1 MCTFCIEKKRR
12 HIPLTWHGV
21 NVKRPCQDGV
31 CLCVL
36 DSDAGTRANGVEPST
51 NTTTLFH
58 CNHRRRR
65 RRRRLLLDFPFLE
78 RRMTRNP
85 DTKYSWRW
93 ICVSRIRGQTWLAN
107 WAKGI
112 HAFVFFH
119 QFSQTLFFFAF
130 CELHPLCGFL
140 FFSFWLMAK
149 NTSKGFLVSFA
160 PAAPAEEKKEKTPKE
175 FPISQKSNKPLTNQP
190 LPTTETKK
198 KEEKKKKESREKQQ
212 QVMLCWLPLFLA
224 LVFHDPSFRL
234 RNGKTQTR
242 SN

>member
-93 ICVSRIRGQTWLAN
+93 ICVSRIRGQTWLVN

-119 QFSQTLFFFAF
+119 QFSQTLFFFVKNNLQPSST
-130 CELHPLCGFL
+130 LHVDLWIHQFHDFL
-140 FFSFWLMAK
+140 AWHLDVFFS
-149 NTSKGFLVSFA
+149 VVFA
-160 PAAPAEEKKEKTPKE
+160 WRACGCP
-175 FPISQKSNKPLTNQP
+175 
-190 LPTTETKK
+190 
-198 KEEKKKKESREKQQ
+198 
-212 QVMLCWLPLFLA
+212 V
-224 LVFHDPSFRL
+224 
-234 RNGKTQTR
+234 
-242 SN
+242 